1 MCYSLRYNY
10 KKIGERIKQI
20 RKEHKLSH
28 KDSLEKLQISMNRRR
43 LSEIE
48 KGNDMY
54 FSFDFLLKFSEYF
67 NCDIGYILCE
77 YDEKRQET
85 HQICSVTGL
94 SEKAVENLTEN
105 KNNADMQ
112 YISFLLEYGFLRGF
126 FDEFSLYVNSDKITV
141 PKNNTELSEILFD
154 SDDKKLGDY
163 IENEDNFTNHINLRC
178 GYPLQLR
185 SSFDTG
191 IFEKSVVLEMQDRLR
206 MIKEDIKKAIKDGE
220 E

>member
-28 KDSLEKLQISMNRRR
+28 KDCLEKLQISMNRRR

-94 SEKAVENLTEN
+94 SEKAVE
-105 KNNADMQ
+105 K
-112 YISFLLEYGFLRGF
+112 
-126 FDEFSLYVNSDKITV
+126 
-141 PKNNTELSEILFD
+141 
-154 SDDKKLGDY
+154 
-163 IENEDNFTNHINLRC
+163 
-178 GYPLQLR
+178 
-185 SSFDTG
+185 
-191 IFEKSVVLEMQDRLR
+191 
-206 MIKEDIKKAIKDGE
+206 
-220 E
+220 